1 MNKRY
6 LSGIQPNGDL
16 HLGNYFGAIRKHI
29 EAQDNAF
36 YFLANYHALNTIHD
50 AATLDRLT
58 TEAAATYLA
67 LGLDPDRATLFRQSD
82 VPEVCELSWLLA
94 TATGKG
100 LLDRAHSYKDKVNRG
115 LPASMGLFFYPVLMA
130 ADILACDTDVVPV
143 GSDQVQH
150 VEMCRDMATLF
161 NNQYGREVFKL
172 PVYELGTPVPVPGID
187 GLKMSKSHDNTIPI
201 FAPAKQL
208 KARVMLIKTDGTPLE
223 APKDPDTCNVMAL
236 YKLVASPEE
245 VAILEVKYRNGG
257 YGHGHAKLDLLAALE
272 ERFGAARERYNALMQ
287 DRAAVDKAL
296 AHGALRARAVAGQVT
311 DRAREATGLR

>member
-1 MNKRY
+1 M
-6 LSGIQPNGDL
+6 LFGD
-16 HLGNYFGAIRKHI
+16 GVGAVV
-29 EAQDNAF
+29 
-36 YFLANYHALNTIHD
+36 
-50 AATLDRLT
+50 LD
-58 TEAAATYLA
+58 
-67 LGLDPDRATLFRQSD
+67 
-82 VPEVCELSWLLA
+82 
-94 TATGKG
+94 
-100 LLDRAHSYKDKVNRG
+100 
-115 LPASMGLFFYPVLMA
+115 
-130 ADILACDTDVVPV
+130 
-143 GSDQVQH
+143 H
-150 VEMCRDMATLF
+150 VETGGFRGFELGADGGGGMDLFMPGGGSRQPATHESVDRGDHLIHM
-161 NNQYGREVFKL
+161 NGREVFKL

-201 FAPAKQL
+201 LAPAKQL

-287 DRAAVDKAL
+287 DRASVDKAL
-296 AHGALRARAVAGQVT
+296 AHGALRARAVARQVT